1 MAPRRRRPGFDNW
14 PTGLSKVPHRGQLRL
29 RFRYPNG
36 QDFWFPVGTADVEAI
51 QAARII
57 NEELRAPVQ
66 LQAKKLDKYNRPIKE
81 WLPKV
86 IARVKSDEK
95 LSHQVMK
102 TFLSNCDKLIA
113 THGNVLSKEI
123 TLATVND
130 FIDAHAAGKSNEVQN
145 RKVSFLN
152 KVFDYMVDMSAME
165 TNPARAKKARPIAD
179 KVRQRLKLE
188 TFQTI
193 YANAPTYLKVAMGLA
208 LQTTHAVLEVSRIKY
223 SHCDMLKI
231 PEVLDGV
238 TVYGYLRIH
247 RQKVKKKEA
256 SRVEIPITQA
266 IKDIID
272 LSRSDK
278 VLSPYLVHR
287 ISRGNKIA
295 TTVNHPTQ
303 CTTDYISKAFS
314 SLRDELKLCEDL
326 SMDERPT
333 FHEIRALA
341 IHLYDKAGYDPQAR
355 AAHTDARSTKV
366 YKENHVEWVRVPVGE
381 LKIS

>member
-1 MAPRRRRPGFDNW
+1 MAPRRRQPGFENW
-14 PTGLSKVPHRGQLRL
+14 PKGLSKVRHRGQSRL
-29 RFRYPNG
+29 RFRYPDG
-36 QDFWFPVGTADVEAI
+36 KDYWFPTDTTDVEAI
-51 QAARII
+51 QAVRII
-57 NEELRAPVQ
+57 NHELRAPAQ
-66 LQAKKLDKYNRPIKE
+66 LTARKHDKYNRPIKE
-81 WLPKV
+81 WLLKV

-95 LSHQVMK
+95 LSDQVMK
-102 TFLSNCDKLIA
+102 TFLSNCDKLLA
-113 THGNVLSKEI
+113 THGNVMSKEI

-130 FIDAHAAGKSNEVQN
+130 FVEAHAAGKSNEVQN

-165 TNPARAKKARPIAD
+165 TNPARAKKARPIAE
-179 KVRQRLKLE
+179 KSRQRLKLD
-188 TFQTI
+188 TFQKI
-193 YANAPTYLKVAMGLA
+193 YASAPLHLKVSMALA
-208 LQTTHAVLEVSRIKY
+208 LQTTHAVLEVTRIKY
-223 SHCDMLKI
+223 SHCDMLKT
-231 PEVLDGV
+231 PEVIEGV
-238 TVYGYLRIH
+238 PVYGYLRIH

-295 TTVNHPTQ
+295 STVNHPTQ

-341 IHLYDKAGYDPQAR
+341 IHLYDQAGYDPQAR

-366 YKENHVEWVRVPVGE
+366 YKENHVEWVRVPAGE
-381 LKIS
+381 LQVM